1 MLGLIFFCKKNNKWL
16 SKMKNEVKIGLEIQH
31 FPKLWG
37 LHSLIATLWYT
48 KMIITLPRS
57 FCHLIWMIW
66 DILVYLKPGICAFTE
81 RRERQKHK

>member
-1 MLGLIFFCKKNNKWL
+1 
-16 SKMKNEVKIGLEIQH
+16 MKNEVKIGPEIQH

-57 FCHLIWMIW
+57 FWDLIWMIW
-66 DILVYLKPGICAFTE
+66 DILVFLTPGICAFTWD
-81 RRERQKHK
+81 QA